1 MRILLAVGIACL
13 LLTGCGGRQSAS
25 LTLEAETPIPTAAV
39 VQPPSSTASTPAVVT
54 PAPPTDPLGTV
65 DAQAAAL
72 AAQVLAGGE
81 GASPALRMA
90 LHASGIAVR
99 GPRSRG
105 SPLTKAA
112 EPAQGL
118 VFDDWEIE
126 ALLRLTRNHMSMPFA
141 DLVMVVEQVLA
152 PRSGFP
158 TSELLLDGLRRHAGD
173 TIPTLRFWSRFILE
187 LGRQGQGAY
196 DLTSAGDLGRVRVDA
211 IQTALILRR
220 LAADLALRARADGVR
235 HGVSPERPGEP
246 RVRPAV
252 MGGAAPLLLLVKTL
266 PNCDFEAGPIT
277 PDTFAAG
284 IGLGFGKLIEI
295 YEDAADTG
303 VSKIGKYAGY
313 AGLANAFMAY
323 VNLVYTYVA
332 LDISVMMENSPL
344 RRVKEPERGERR
356 QLIAE
361 VRIDSGGLEA
371 LNCLRLV
378 SIYFGLDLE
387 VPADGKVSDALVQW
401 TLVEGGEVERL
412 TFGARRQEPVVEL
425 ENPGPRF
432 QDAGVGIHHIS
443 TFTSSRTDAEGRARQ
458 GVWGAKRK
466 RKISEPAVEVQKTFT
481 VRVNVAVEPATYQ
494 DSLATGIGL
503 LGGPSGLVTLPAD
516 LIKKTRWAS
525 SGDYSFPVIDWEEGL
540 LLTFESQIR
549 GPVVPA
555 PMKSEVRS
563 VARAHVVLQDDA
575 SKGTLT
581 GKAPLKY
588 ETVTTRPLQISGSG
602 ATGCEMSVNGQ
613 GDTTFEV
620 IEVSRIPAEGPLRD
634 LEVVIRFGQTAE
646 KLDMPCRGAQ
656 PTAPLRQLLPQLPF
670 RSSANLGMGESWWTS
685 YFNLGH
691 FKEYDDR
698 GLAIRGWTIVNR
710 DGVLATQTLGST
722 CNGMCQEEAT
732 TLTLKGPTPPAA
744 Q

>member
-1 MRILLAVGIACL
+1 MHILLAVGIACL
-13 LLTGCGGRQSAS
+13 LLTGCGGRQPTS
-25 LTLEAETPIPTAAV
+25 LTLEAEPSTPTAAV
-39 VQPPSSTASTPAVVT
+39 VQPPPSTASTPAVT
-54 PAPPTDPLGTV
+54 PTPRTDPLGTV

-81 GASPALRMA
+81 GASPALRTA
-90 LHASGIAVR
+90 LQASGIAVR

-105 SPLTKAA
+105 SPLMKAA

-141 DLVMVVEQVLA
+141 DLVMVVEKVLA

-187 LGRQGQGAY
+187 LGRQEQGAY
-196 DLTSAGDLGRVRVDA
+196 DLTSAADLGRVRVDA

-220 LAADLALRARADGVR
+220 LAADLVMQARVEGTQPSSLQGR
-235 HGVSPERPGEP
+235 EP
-246 RVRPAV
+246 AVRPAL
-252 MGGAAPLLLLVKTL
+252 MHGSPPRLLPVKTL

-284 IGLGFGKLIEI
+284 IGLGFGKLIET
-295 YEDAADTG
+295 YEDAAHTG
-303 VSKIGKYAGY
+303 VSKIGKYASY

-332 LDISVMMENSPL
+332 LDISVTMENSPL

-378 SIYFGLDLE
+378 SIYFGLDFE

-401 TLVEGGEVERL
+401 MLVEGGEVERL
-412 TFGARRQEPVVEL
+412 TFGARRQDPIVEL

-466 RKISEPAVEVQKTFT
+466 RKISEPAIEVQKTFT

-503 LGGPSGLVTLPAD
+503 LGGPSGLVTLPVD

-525 SGDYSFPVIDWEEGL
+525 SGDYIFPVIDWEEGL

-563 VARAHVVLQDDA
+563 VARANVVLQDDA

-588 ETVTTRPLQISGSG
+588 ETVTTRPLKISGSG

-670 RSSANLGMGESWWTS
+670 RSSANLGMGESWWTG

-691 FKEYDDR
+691 FKEYDNR

-710 DGVLATQTLGST
+710 DGVLATKTLGST